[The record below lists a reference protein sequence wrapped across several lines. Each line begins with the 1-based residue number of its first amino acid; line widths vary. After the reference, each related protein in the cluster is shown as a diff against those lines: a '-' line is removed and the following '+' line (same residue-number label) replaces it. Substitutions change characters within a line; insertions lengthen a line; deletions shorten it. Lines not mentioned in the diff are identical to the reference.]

1 MGFEDDLD
9 YQDNFETE
17 TADPDSADFG
27 EKPRKLSRKELR
39 EAKKKTAEKT
49 ADLPKQKKGLFQRHQ
64 RVDDNDA
71 ALSDDHIFDP
81 TRSPMV
87 STGLDH
93 GSDFGNTPIR
103 STNSEFAYLFDPV
116 DGDEREDDV
125 YPEQSIY
132 SDSET
137 AKELLA
143 GLTYDEKKD
152 GDSEKFDQYFDED
165 KPVRPPSRFS
175 FRKRKKEPEDL
186 PDLED
191 IESSPEPVSPAPLPV
206 KVTPKKAEENEKP
219 DSYLPEL
226 RPDSVFHS
234 QPKEST
240 PPLNED
246 RYGRND
252 GNDRYDRN
260 DRNDRYD
267 DYESE
272 GDYMSQDSDK
282 NQQEFIPYGGMY
294 PSYPMTPMNQMMS
307 YPMVIPN
314 GGQNQSQGGMPYQTI
329 PIPYPMPMP
338 MPMPMYSQYPS
349 YPPQYP
355 SYPPQYPPYP
365 PYSSYPSYPPYDDR
379 RYERRGGRRDERWE
393 ERRDS
398 DRYAEEYD
406 DRRDD
411 RRYNR
416 REDDRYDRRGDDRY
430 DRRQDNRYD
439 RRQDDRYRDSY
450 ADTRREPERRTYP
463 EAPYEPPYPQQTA
476 PPEPV
481 RTEAPAPVVPE
492 PIFTPPVSP
501 EPIQAAPSAP
511 IASEPNMSD
520 FTFSPPIA
528 ASGPPEP
535 VAPIFSNDP
544 FSGMSSDSMQTA
556 SEDDEFGFGFGGKSV
571 SSAVS
576 SAAADS
582 AAADVEEGKPKG
594 GRFKKRH

>member
-1 MGFEDDLD
+1 MGFEDDFD

-17 TADPDSADFG
+17 TADPDSAAFG

-39 EAKKKTAEKT
+39 EAKKKTAEKS
-49 ADLPKQKKGLFQRHQ
+49 ADLPKQKKGLFQRHE
-64 RVDDNDA
+64 RMDDNDA

-87 STGLDH
+87 STGLDR
-93 GSDFGNTPIR
+93 GGDFASAPIR
-103 STNSEFAYLFDPV
+103 NTNSEFSYLFDPV

-143 GLTYDEKKD
+143 GLAYDEKRD
-152 GDSEKFDQYFDED
+152 GDSEAFDQYFDEE

-175 FRKRKKEPEDL
+175 FRKRKKETDDL

-191 IESSPEPVSPAPLPV
+191 IASEPETPASVPV
-206 KVTPKKAEENEKP
+206 KVVPKKAEEDEKP

-226 RPDSVFHS
+226 RPDSVFHT

-240 PPLNED
+240 PPLNEE
-246 RYGRND
+246 RND
-252 GNDRYDRN
+252 RHDRYDRY
-260 DRNDRYD
+260 DQHDRYD

-272 GDYMSQDSDK
+272 EDYMSQDSDK
-282 NQQEFIPYGGMY
+282 TQQEFIPYGGMY

-307 YPMVIPN
+307 YPMVIPS

-365 PYSSYPSYPPYDDR
+365 PQYPTYPPYDDR
-379 RYERRGGRRDERWE
+379 RY
-393 ERRDS
+393 
-398 DRYAEEYD
+398 

-411 RRYNR
+411 RRYSDRYTEGYYDRRDDRGDDRRYDR
-416 REDDRYDRRGDDRY
+416 REDRRDDRRYDRRDDDRYDRRDGY
-430 DRRQDNRYD
+430 
-439 RRQDDRYRDSY
+439 RYRDSY

-463 EAPYEPPYPQQTA
+463 EAPYEPPYPQQSA

-481 RTEAPAPVVPE
+481 MAEAPAPVVPE
-492 PIFTPPVSP
+492 PIYTPAPAP
-501 EPIQAAPSAP
+501 EPIQSVPAAPPASGPSLFDFTFNQPVTTSVTPEPAAPSF
-511 IASEPNMSD
+511 D
-520 FTFSPPIA
+520 
-528 ASGPPEP
+528 
-535 VAPIFSNDP
+535 NDP

-556 SEDDEFGFGFGGKSV
+556 SEDDEFGFGFGGKSI
-571 SSAVS
+571 SSAAS
-576 SAAADS
+576 SAAADP